1 MAKKGVSMRLFLA
14 AALLSLPAALHAEPM
29 SLDEALRLAEAR
41 APELQARAAGLD
53 AARSSAIAA
62 DRLPDPKLDLAVK
75 DFPVTGPDAGRFNRD
90 DFTMQVIGI
99 SQEFTNPAKRRARAL
114 RANADIGVAE
124 AEQAIAAQ
132 DVRLATALAWI
143 DLHYAKKRLK
153 KLDLLDAELDDL
165 QATVTARLASGAAR
179 PAQALE
185 PEQLRAQLAD
195 RRSGL
200 TAEIARYRSQLTRF
214 TGDTAVDTTGDLPP
228 LAVDGDALR
237 AGLAALP
244 LLRGYDAR
252 TLAADADTGLARADK
267 RPDWTVNAAYGRR
280 EPNFGDLVT
289 VGVTIDLPLF
299 AKKRQDPKI
308 AARASEATRA
318 RLDREA
324 AEREAEASLSAD
336 LAMHQ
341 MHDEQLANA
350 RTRLVPLAK
359 KRAQLDLESF
369 GAGRLDLGT
378 ALLSTLA
385 LAEAEVDALA
395 REAEVA
401 RDAVRIN
408 YTYGETRR

>member
-1 MAKKGVSMRLFLA
+1 V
-14 AALLSLPAALHAEPM
+14 
-29 SLDEALRLAEAR
+29 
-41 APELQARAAGLD
+41 
-53 AARSSAIAA
+53 
-62 DRLPDPKLDLAVK
+62 
-75 DFPVTGPDAGRFNRD
+75 
-90 DFTMQVIGI
+90 

-114 RANADIGVAE
+114 RASADIDVAE
-124 AEQAIAAQ
+124 AEQAVAAQ

-153 KLDLLDAELDDL
+153 ELDLLDAELDDL
-165 QATVTARLASGAAR
+165 QATVAARLASGAAR

-185 PEQLRAQLAD
+185 PEQLRAGLAD
-195 RRSGL
+195 RRSAL
-200 TAEIARYRSQLTRF
+200 TSEIARYRAQLTRF
-214 TGDTAVDTTGDLPP
+214 TGDAAADTTGDLPP
-228 LAVDGDALR
+228 LVVDGDALR

-244 LLRGYDAR
+244 LLRAYDAR
-252 TLAADADTGLARADK
+252 TIAADAETGLARAEK

-324 AEREAEASLSAD
+324 AEREVAAALSAD
-336 LAMHQ
+336 LAMHR

-401 RDAVRIN
+401 RDGVRII
-408 YTYGETRR
+408 YTYGEARR